1 MKKINHQL
9 IESVYYFPNWEID
22 FLFLG
27 TFNPTGGEKVNYY
40 YGRSRNQFW
49 NLISEIFCDDVF
61 NQSDYMNFIKKL
73 KQYKIGC
80 VDMISAVNAPENL
93 ISGII
98 GNGYSDSKIINNSVN
113 REYNTQ
119 QIIELINKNKN
130 VQVFSTWGQGSK
142 LKNWRNEIEKINV
155 VKNITN
161 LASPS
166 LVARVPE
173 GLKKY
178 DYMLNDWKIKINYN
192 CP

>member
-9 IESVYYFPNWEID
+9 IGSSYYFPTWEID
-22 FLFLG
+22 YLFLG
-27 TFNPTGGEKVNYY
+27 TFNPSGGEKVNYY

-61 NQSDYMNFIKKL
+61 TQSNFTNFIGKL
-73 KQYKIGC
+73 KKYRIGC
-80 VDMISAVNAPENL
+80 VDIISAVYAPENL

-98 GNGYSDSKIINNSVN
+98 GNGYSDSKIINNSVQ

-119 QIIELINKNKN
+119 QIIELLNNN
-130 VQVFSTWGQGSK
+130 TSVQVFSTWGKGSK
-142 LKNWRNEIEKINV
+142 LKNWSNEIDKINV
-155 VKNITN
+155 VRNITN

-173 GLKKY
+173 GVIKY
-178 DYMLNDWKIKINYN
+178 DYMLKDWRSKINYN